1 MASRNSGSKSAR
13 TLNDTLM
20 FRFLKPDRE
29 DEKGNLLFFEKNGG
43 PIRRAVYLF
52 GPGPN
57 GNISYREWHGADEV
71 PGQYIGFWNAAKT
84 PVDYLVNRYFGTATT
99 SGFKNNTLEP
109 YPERF
114 GKGKDNRYRVFV
126 TLKPE
131 HWANP
136 RGTVI
141 HHGRLRTGDEVTPEK
156 GKLKV
161 VLDTPVYTSQG
172 VHNHNSGEM
181 TITGSGVAVGFYV
194 EDDNF
199 DRFLKNLFIV
209 VQIQSDAP
217 QLNWMSHGFI
227 TDEAN
232 DWFMR
237 WSEAEKMKQMK
248 MAGRTRKRK
257 QETYRELYAKKM
269 RQRQPVPGFGNAT
282 TAMPVSTDEIVDG
295 DTDPFAEEEG
305 SMGTDEIVDGETDPF
320 AEDEGGSSGTEFT
333 SDIVVSDDD
342 VDDEVTDPFAE
353 DDIGTSG
360 IEEDTVVITISDDD
374 GRTLSV
380 DVYKVGKE

>member
-13 TLNDTLM
+13 TLNGTLM

-57 GNISYREWHGADEV
+57 GNTSYCEWHGADEV

-84 PVDYLVNRYFGTATT
+84 PVDYLVDPYFGPATA
-99 SGFKNNTLEP
+99 SGYKNNSLES

-141 HHGRLRTGDEVTPEK
+141 HGRLRTSDEVTPEK

-161 VLDTPVYTSQG
+161 VLDTPGYTSQG
-172 VHNHNSGEM
+172 VDHHNSGEM
-181 TITGSGVAVGFYV
+181 TITGSGVAFGFYV
-194 EDDNF
+194 EDDDF

-209 VQIQSDAP
+209 VQIQSGAP
-217 QLNWMSHGFI
+217 QLNWMSYGFI

-232 DWFMR
+232 GWFSR
-237 WSEAEKMKQMK
+237 WSEAENMKKMK
-248 MAGRTRKRK
+248 MAETRKWK
-257 QETYRELYAKKM
+257 QETYRELYARR

-282 TAMPVSTDEIVDG
+282 TAMPMS
-295 DTDPFAEEEG
+295 
-305 SMGTDEIVDGETDPF
+305 TDEIVDGETDPF
-320 AEDEGGSSGTEFT
+320 AEEEEGSMSTDEM
-333 SDIVVSDDD
+333 DDGD
-342 VDDEVTDPFAE
+342 TDPFADLVGAGDGDPLLPVDVTEHYIE
-353 DDIGTSG
+353 DNRDY
-360 IEEDTVVITISDDD
+360 DDPDNVVFITIGNSD
-374 GRTLSV
+374 GQTLSI
-380 DVYKVGKE
+380 DKYIRE